1 LQKCNLQKSNKNST
15 LAAMSPAEAAIR
27 IEELT
32 RELNEFNYQYYVL
45 ADPSISDYDFD
56 QRLKELE
63 RLEQLFPQF
72 LDPDSPT
79 QKVGGDITQRFQTVR
94 HRWPMLSLSNT
105 YSEQELRDFDERVR
119 KSIGNDFQ
127 YVCELKFD
135 GLSISLT
142 YENGVLKRAVTRG
155 DGVQGDEVT
164 TNVRTIKKIP
174 YKLRTDGYPEVFEI
188 RGEIF
193 MHRPAF
199 ERLNKER
206 IENGEMAY
214 ANPRNFAAG
223 TIKLQ
228 DSAEVA
234 RRPLDCFLYFLYC
247 DDRNR
252 LFSNHWESLKAV
264 KSWGFHVSEHAAL
277 CTTMDEVLAF
287 IDKWDE
293 QRHNLSYDI
302 DGIVIKV
309 NDYGQ
314 QDELGFTAKS
324 PRWAISYKYKAEQ
337 VETELLSVSYQ
348 VGRTGAVTPV
358 ANLKPVLLAG
368 TTVKRASLHNANE
381 IERLDLRIGD
391 TVFVEKGGEII
402 PKVMGVNI
410 LKRSAD
416 AQPLQYPERCPVC
429 QTPLV
434 RKDGEAVHYCPN
446 DEGCPPQI
454 VGRIQHFI
462 GRKAMD
468 IEGIGDETVDTFF
481 KQGLLHD
488 ITDIYLLKEK
498 QDTLKQ
504 LERFGQKSIENL
516 VAGIEKSKEKPFE
529 KVLFALGIRYVGET
543 IAKKLV
549 AHFKTIDNLAAA
561 TKEEIASV
569 YEIGE
574 RIAESVTEY
583 FGNDIH
589 REQIERLK
597 EHGLQLTVQEKTV
610 ERLGD
615 SLSGKTFVI
624 SGVFEQ
630 FSREELTALIEKHG
644 GKLLSSI
651 SGKLD
656 YLVAGDKMG
665 PSKLAKAEKLKIP
678 IISEAELMEL
688 IGS

>member
-1 LQKCNLQKSNKNST
+1 
-15 LAAMSPAEAAIR
+15 MSPAEAAIR

-32 RELNEFNYQYYVL
+32 RELNEYNYQYYVL
-45 ADPSISDYDFD
+45 ANPSVSDYDFD

-63 RLEQLFPQF
+63 ELERLFPQL

-119 KSIGNDFQ
+119 KAIGDDFE

-142 YENGVLKRAVTRG
+142 YQNGILERAVTRG
-155 DGVQGDEVT
+155 DGVQGDDVT
-164 TNVRTIKKIP
+164 ANVRTIKKIP
-174 YKLRTDGYPEVFEI
+174 YKLRKDGYPPEFEI

-199 ERLNKER
+199 QRLNNER

-252 LFSNHWESLKAV
+252 LFSGHWDSLEAV
-264 KSWGFHVSEHAAL
+264 KSWGFHVSDHTLL
-277 CTTMDEVLAF
+277 CNNIDEVLAF
-287 IDKWDE
+287 IAKWDKE
-293 QRHNLSYDI
+293 RHNLSYDI

-309 NDYGQ
+309 NDYSQ
-314 QDELGFTAKS
+314 QEELGFTAKS

-337 VETELLSVSYQ
+337 VETQFQSVSYQ

-402 PKVMGVNI
+402 PKVMGVNM

-416 AQPLQYPERCPVC
+416 AQPIVYPTACPEC
-429 QTPLV
+429 GATLV

-454 VGRIQHFI
+454 IGRMQHFI

-468 IEGIGDETVDTFF
+468 IEGMGDETVDTFF
-481 KQGLLHD
+481 KRGLLRD
-488 ITDIYLLKEK
+488 ITDIYTLKEK

-504 LERFGQKSIENL
+504 LDRFGQKSIDNMI
-516 VAGIEKSKEKPFE
+516 AGIEKSKEKPFE
-529 KVLFALGIRYVGET
+529 KVLFGLGIRYVGET
-543 IAKKLV
+543 IAKKL
-549 AHFKTIDNLAAA
+549 ATHFKTVDNLAVAS
-561 TKEEIASV
+561 KEDIESV

-574 RIAESVTEY
+574 RIAESVRDY
-583 FGNDIH
+583 FDNGIH

-597 EHGLQLTVQEKTV
+597 QYGLQLTALEKVV

-615 SLSGKTFVI
+615 SLTGKTFVI

-630 FSREELTALIEKHG
+630 FSREELTSLIEKHG

-678 IISEAELMEL
+678 IISEEELLKL
-688 IGS
+688 ISN